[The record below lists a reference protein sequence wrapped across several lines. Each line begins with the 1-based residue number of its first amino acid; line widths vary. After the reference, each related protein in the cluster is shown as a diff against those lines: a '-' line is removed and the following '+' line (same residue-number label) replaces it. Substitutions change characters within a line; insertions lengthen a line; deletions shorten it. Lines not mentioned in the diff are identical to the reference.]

1 MTTDKPQ
8 RYFLGWEHSALWS
21 AAEWLLARH
30 GTASEADLGRLIVV
44 LPGRRAGR
52 RLLEILV
59 QESER
64 RGMALVPPQ
73 IVTVGSLPELLYDA
87 PAAPAGALAAELA
100 WVAALRATDPEL
112 LRRFVAEPPPQA
124 EPPRWL
130 GLAELLG
137 RLHAELG
144 GHALR
149 FADVASCVRQIGDF
163 GEDRRWEALSDVQEH
178 YLHTLAAWG
187 LADLQAARLDAI
199 RRQAC
204 HVEGVVVLL
213 GTADVLPVARRMLE
227 QLADRVTALVH
238 APEVLAERFDA
249 FGCLVPSAWRD
260 APIELSEE
268 QIEVVDGPADQ
279 AAAVLRRIASYDG
292 RFSAEDIALG
302 VSDAN
307 LVPYLEQ
314 RFEQFGLPSRHADGL
329 PISRTA
335 PFKLLA
341 AVADYLEGGRYV
353 DLAALARHPDME
365 SWLSAKLAGAEG
377 AVGDWLTELDH
388 YYSQHLQARLT
399 GHWLGPPRVRRQL
412 GHLRTTIDGEV
423 HGKLSGERPLA
434 EWAEK
439 TVELLIEILGREQL
453 DRNHPGER
461 IVLEACE
468 GLHRVLV
475 EAAAL
480 KGKVDDAW
488 LGADALRLFL
498 RLVEGD
504 TIAPMQ
510 QEAAVEML
518 GWLELP
524 LDDAPALVVTGFNDG
539 VVPTSVGA
547 DQFLPGDL
555 RRKLGLND
563 NERRYVRDAYALA
576 VLAASRQELTLV
588 AGRRTSEGDPLAPS
602 RLLFACDQR
611 MIARR
616 TLRFFGRRRM
626 SAASIL
632 PPGLNAAQPRSLFG
646 VPVPSPPAK
655 PAESMRITAF
665 RDYLACPYRYYLR
678 HVLGLAALD
687 DAAEELDPR
696 AFGMLAHEALRE
708 FGSDPDAA
716 SSTDPAAIR
725 GRLDGAL
732 DAIVKRQFGDD
743 RLPAVN
749 VQIEQLRLRL
759 GAFADWQ
766 AQWALQG
773 WRIVYTEFAVNGETV
788 PLIVDGEPM
797 YLRARIDRVD
807 LNEKTGEYVIFDYK
821 TSDSAATPEKTH
833 RKAKSQWID
842 LQLPLYRLL
851 TPALG
856 IPVEKEP
863 TLGYIVLPKVLRE
876 TREQFAEW
884 KPNELTA
891 AEEVAAD
898 VVRGIRR
905 GHFYPPAMPPPA
917 FAEEFARICG
927 DGQLGGI
934 LPDDEEESP

>member
-1 MTTDKPQ
+1 
-8 RYFLGWEHSALWS
+8 LWTS
-21 AAEWLLARH
+21 AEWLLAH
-30 GTASEADLGRLIVV
+30 QGSASDADLGRLIVV

-64 RGMALVPPQ
+64 RGLALVPPQ

-87 PAAPAGALAAELA
+87 PTAPAGALAAELA
-100 WVAALRATDPEL
+100 WLAALRAIDPEL
-112 LRRFVAEPPPQA
+112 LRRFVAEPPPHD

-149 FADVASCVRQIGDF
+149 FADVACCVRQIGDF
-163 GEDRRWEALSDVQEH
+163 GEDRRWEALAEVQEC
-178 YLHTLAAWG
+178 YLRTLAAWG
-187 LADLQAARLDAI
+187 LADVQAARLDAI
-199 RRQAC
+199 RRHAC
-204 HVEGVVVLL
+204 RVEGFVVLL

-238 APEVLAERFDA
+238 APAALAERFDA
-249 FGCLVPSAWRD
+249 FGCLVPATWRD
-260 APIELSEE
+260 APIELPEAR
-268 QIEVVDGPADQ
+268 IEVVDGPADQ
-279 AAAVLRRIASYDG
+279 ATAVLRTIASYDG
-292 RFSAEDIALG
+292 RFSAEDIAVG
-302 VSDAN
+302 VSDAK

-314 RFEQFGLPSRHADGL
+314 RFEQFGSPSRHADGL
-329 PISRTA
+329 PLSRTA
-335 PFKLLA
+335 PYKLLA

-365 SWLSAKLAGAEG
+365 SWLSAKLAGYEG
-377 AVGDWLTELDH
+377 AVGDWLTELDR

-488 LGADALRLFL
+488 RGADALRLFL
-498 RLVEGD
+498 RLVESD
-504 TIAPMQ
+504 LIAPLQ
-510 QEAAVEML
+510 HEAAIEML

-524 LDDAPALVVTGFNDG
+524 LDDAPALIVTGFNDG

-547 DQFLPGDL
+547 DQFLPGEV

-588 AGRRTSEGDPLAPS
+588 AGRRTSEGDPLTPS

-611 MIARR
+611 TIARR
-616 TLRFFGRRRM
+616 TLRFFGREG
-626 SAASIL
+626 S
-632 PPGLNAAQPRSLFG
+632 
-646 VPVPSPPAK
+646 PSPLALPSGLAAGQK
-655 PAESMRITAF
+655 RSSFEAPRPRPPKRPIDSMRITEF
-665 RDYLACPYRYYLR
+665 RDYLACRYRYYLR

-696 AFGMLAHEALRE
+696 AFGTLAHQALSM
-708 FGSDPDAA
+708 FGSDPLAA

-725 GRLDGAL
+725 RRLDAAL
-732 DAIVKRQFGDD
+732 DAIVQEQFGDD
-743 RLPAVN
+743 RLPAIN
-749 VQIEQLRLRL
+749 VQVEQLRLRL
-759 GAFADWQ
+759 GAFAEWQ
-766 AQWALQG
+766 AHWAAQG
-773 WRIVYTEFAVNGETV
+773 WRIVHAEFAVNGETA
-788 PLIVDGEPM
+788 PFDVDGEPM
-797 YLRARIDRVD
+797 YLRARVDRVD
-807 LNEKTGEYVIFDYK
+807 VHEATGRHVIFDYK
-821 TSDSAATPEKTH
+821 TSDGAKTPEQTH
-833 RKAKSQWID
+833 RKSKSQWID
-842 LQLPLYRLL
+842 LQLPLYRHL

-856 IPVEKEP
+856 IDGPIE
-863 TLGYIVLPKVLRE
+863 LGYIVVPKDLSE
-876 TREQFAEW
+876 TGERLAEW
-884 KPNELTA
+884 TA
-891 AEEVAAD
+891 ADLASADETAAA

-905 GHFYPPAMPPPA
+905 EQFYPPVSPPPD

-927 DGQLGGI
+927 DAQFGGT
-934 LPDDEEESP
+934 LADEEGP